1 MLNKLVKVW
10 DDYVIYSK
18 MMDRSFEYLNRYYLK
33 NNQLQLV
40 GEKCMSMFHERVFDQ
55 HRRVITD
62 AILKQIKA
70 DRAGNAIN
78 KETVKKCIQ
87 VYVDLGLVKPKP
99 MRTKEG
105 LFVWQGDRNLTIY
118 DDFFEAAFLEA
129 TQRESLQS
137 ATIWN

>member
-55 HRRVITD
+55 HRKVITE

-70 DRAGNAIN
+70 DRAGDAIN
-78 KETVKKCIQ
+78 KETVKKCI
-87 VYVDLGLVKPKP
+87 
-99 MRTKEG
+99 
-105 LFVWQGDRNLTIY
+105 
-118 DDFFEAAFLEA
+118 
-129 TQRESLQS
+129 
-137 ATIWN
+137 